1 MIRRKLRLSILLTL
15 LAFLCAGLAVW
26 AGGGAVHRAGEAALL
41 LAELAGGPESGPL
54 AALTPA
60 PSRESLSL
68 PGPVGSVPLAADLY
82 RPAGSALAGL
92 VLLPGAAP
100 AGRED
105 ARLVALAE
113 ALARARFA
121 ILVPEI
127 EGWRHLRFS
136 PADPATIAAALDAL
150 GTLDGLERDAP
161 RGLGAISYALGP
173 ALIAV
178 LESAAPPD
186 FLVGLG
192 GFYHLEDV
200 LAHVARARDARFA
213 WLFLRNNLD
222 TLESR
227 FDAMALAA
235 VAERRLADPAAPI
248 DDLAAALGREGR
260 AALAL
265 AENRDAGAVARL
277 VAALPGPLKARL
289 RALDPASRDIAPLA
303 TRLILIHGTDDP
315 ALPLSGSE
323 ALAAAAPSGLARL
336 YAVEGLSHVAP
347 GAGLDGWA
355 LWRALYR
362 LLAER
367 DGAV

>member
-1 MIRRKLRLSILLTL
+1 MIRRNARLSILLAL
-15 LAFLCAGLAVW
+15 LAFLGAGLAVW
-26 AGGGAVHRAGEAALL
+26 AGGGAIHRAGEAALL
-41 LAELAGGPESGPL
+41 LAELAGGPEPGPL
-54 AALTPA
+54 ASLTPA
-60 PSRESLSL
+60 PVREPLTL
-68 PGPVGSVPLAADLY
+68 PGPLGGAPLAADLY
-82 RPAGSALAGL
+82 RPAGAALAGL

-121 ILVPEI
+121 VLVPEI
-127 EGWRHLRFS
+127 EGWRRLRFS
-136 PADPATIAAALDAL
+136 PADPVAIAAALDAL
-150 GTLDGLERDAP
+150 GTLDGLDGGAP

-178 LESAAPPD
+178 LEARAPPD

-192 GFYHLEDV
+192 GFYRLEDV
-200 LAHVARARDARFA
+200 LAHVAGARDARFA

-222 TLESR
+222 ALESR
-227 FDAMALAA
+227 FDAMTLAA
-235 VAERRLADPAAPI
+235 VVERRLADPAAPI
-248 DDLAAALGREGR
+248 DDLTAMLGREGR

-265 AENRDAGAVARL
+265 AENRDAGAVPRL
-277 VAALPGPLKARL
+277 AAALPGPLKARL
-289 RALDPASRDIAPLA
+289 RALDPASRDIAGLS

-323 ALAAAAPSGLARL
+323 ALAAAAPAGLARL
-336 YAVEGLSHVAP
+336 YRIEGLAHVEL

-355 LWRALYR
+355 LWRALCR

-367 DGAV
+367 DGAL

>member
-1 MIRRKLRLSILLTL
+1 MIRRKARLSILLSL
-15 LAFLCAGLAVW
+15 LAFLAAGLAVW
-26 AGGGAVHRAGEAALL
+26 AGGGALHRAGEAALL
-41 LAELAGGPESGPL
+41 LAELAGGPEPGPF

-60 PSRESLSL
+60 PSREPFTIPAPL
-68 PGPVGSVPLAADLY
+68 GGAPLAADLY
-82 RPAGSALAGL
+82 RPARAARAAL

-113 ALARARFA
+113 ALARAG
-121 ILVPEI
+121 IIVLVPEI
-127 EGWRHLRFS
+127 KGWRRLRFS
-136 PADPATIAAALDAL
+136 PADPAAIAAALAAL

-161 RGLGAISYALGP
+161 RGLGAISYAVGP

-178 LESAAPPD
+178 LESPAPPD

-192 GFYHLEDV
+192 GFYRLEDV
-200 LAHVARARDARFA
+200 LAHVAGARDARFA
-213 WLFLRNNLD
+213 WLFMRNNLD
-222 TLESR
+222 VMESR

-235 VAERRLADPAAPI
+235 VVERRLADPAAAI
-248 DDLAAALGREGR
+248 DDLAASLGREGR

-265 AENRDAGAVARL
+265 AENRDAGAVAGL

-289 RALDPASRDIAPLA
+289 RALDPAARDIAPLA

-323 ALAAAAPSGLARL
+323 ALAAAAPAGLARL
-336 YAVEGLSHVAP
+336 YAVEGLAHVEP

-355 LWRALYR
+355 LWRALCR

-367 DGAV
+367 DGAL